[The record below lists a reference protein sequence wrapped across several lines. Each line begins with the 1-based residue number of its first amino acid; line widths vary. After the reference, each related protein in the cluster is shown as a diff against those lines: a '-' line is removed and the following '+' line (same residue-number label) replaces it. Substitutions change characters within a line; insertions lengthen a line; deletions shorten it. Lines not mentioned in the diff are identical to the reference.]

1 MHIHMKKVLATDLD
15 GTLFYPRRRFRLISK
30 RNVNFLRR
38 YIDDGGRVA
47 LITGRSQDF
56 IKKVEKKIARP
67 IDSMSCNG
75 ANMMVD
81 AKMVRQKYMSGE
93 DVQGVIDYMDEKY
106 HPLAYIIMTD
116 SFPSIVAAKRRNIFL
131 KLMYRIWYFFQ
142 FSYAEK
148 YTFSDRNK
156 VDGLF
161 NSQLK
166 TDKISKLLIF
176 MGLRKKY
183 IELNKEVNKELRA
196 KFSHLEFSWS
206 NQVIEIT
213 PSGAEKSKAI
223 SEYLRHLNISN
234 EDCFVAGDS
243 GNDITMFET
252 FKHNVCMA
260 HASNTVKKYATH
272 IVKHYYD
279 IARFIYEEDKEY

>member
-1 MHIHMKKVLATDLD
+1 MKKVLATDLD
-15 GTLFYPRRRFRLISK
+15 GTLFYPRRYFGLIAK
-30 RNVNFLRR
+30 KNVKFLRR

-56 IKKVEKKIARP
+56 IKKVMKKVARP
-67 IDSMSCNG
+67 MDAMTCNG
-75 ANMMVD
+75 ANMMID
-81 AKMVRQKYMSGE
+81 GKMIEQRYMSE
-93 DVQGVIDYMDEKY
+93 EEMRSVINYLDEKY
-106 HPLAYIIMTD
+106 HPLAFILMTD
-116 SFPSIVAAKRRNIFL
+116 NFPSIVAAKRRNIIL
-131 KLMYRIWYFFQ
+131 KLLYRIWYFFQ

-156 VDGLF
+156 PDGLF
-161 NSQLK
+161 NNQLK
-166 TDKISKLLIF
+166 TNKISKLLVF

-213 PSGAEKSKAI
+213 PHGAEKSKAI
-223 SEYLRHLNISN
+223 SKYLEHLNIAPD
-234 EDCFVAGDS
+234 DCIVAGDS

-252 FKHNVCMA
+252 FRNNVCMG

-272 IVKHYYD
+272 IVSHYYD
-279 IARFIYEEDKEY
+279 IDRFVYEEDKGF